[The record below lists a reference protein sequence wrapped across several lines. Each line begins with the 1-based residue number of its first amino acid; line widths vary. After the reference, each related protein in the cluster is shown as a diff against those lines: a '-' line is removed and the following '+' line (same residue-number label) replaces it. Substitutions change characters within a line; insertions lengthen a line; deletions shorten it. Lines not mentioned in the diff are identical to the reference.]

1 MPSIVSRVIASDIDM
16 IDVVEKSG
24 INGAPIRILHILSDG
39 SPSLAEQIIELQSQD
54 YQVDVIDLSDES
66 VDYGE
71 LIDKVF
77 TYDKVVSW

>member
-1 MPSIVSRVIASDIDM
+1 MVSGVIASDIDM

-24 INGAPIRILHILSDG
+24 KNSATIRILHILSDDA
-39 SPSLAEQIIELQSQD
+39 PLLAKQIIELQSQD
-54 YQVDVIDLSDES
+54 YQVDVIDLSGEG